1 MAGTLSLYPFFL
13 NKSCA
18 RVPLLRIRYGC
29 SGVVMESTLAMLHCW
44 GELETAVGSHG
55 SRGIKGIQQ
64 RILVL
69 FSTADPRSLVAPS

>member
-1 MAGTLSLYPFFL
+1 
-13 NKSCA
+13 
-18 RVPLLRIRYGC
+18 
-29 SGVVMESTLAMLHCW
+29 MLHCW